1 MPDTELA
8 NLRRARVRVHAQLNK
23 LEPMV
28 EGYRAKLAVL
38 EARIQAIAPDLF
50 IQPRRYKP
58 NPIFARGEL
67 TRFALAV
74 LREAGEPLPIRTI
87 AARVLA
93 MKGVALAEPAV
104 RRRTRAKLR
113 NAFIALDKRGV
124 TVRIGDGNE
133 SRRALGIATGDL
145 LA

>member
-1 MPDTELA
+1 MPDTVLA
-8 NLRRARVRVHAQLNK
+8 NLRRARVRVHGQLNK

-28 EGYRAKLAVL
+28 EGYRAKLADI

-87 AARVLA
+87 AVRVLA
-93 MKGVALAEPAV
+93 MKGVALPDPTV
-104 RRRTRAKLR
+104 RKRTRSKLR
-113 NAFIALDKRGV
+113 CAFIALDRRGV
-124 TVRIGDGNE
+124 TVRIGEGNE
-133 SRRALGIATGDL
+133 SQRG
-145 LA
+145 LAGQPKL